1 MFKYLFTPLV
11 LISTNLLSFDMGA
24 LLFHGNCITCH
35 FEHKAVSAPSI
46 TEIQRRYKAVFP
58 KKEDFVDYMT
68 TWVVKPNAK
77 TSIMLD
83 AVKKYELMPELGYDE
98 DTLRQISEYIFDN
111 DFLKKHEGH
120 IDPHQ

>member
-1 MFKYLFTPLV
+1 MLRFFFASIAVSVELF
-11 LISTNLLSFDMGA
+11 SFDMGA

-46 TEIQRRYKAVFP
+46 TEVQRRYKAVFP
-58 KKEDFVDYMT
+58 KKKDFVDYMSK
-68 TWVVKPNAK
+68 WILKPSAK

-98 DTLRQISEYIFDN
+98 DTLRQISEYIYDT
-111 DFLKKHEGH
+111 DFLKKHKGH
-120 IDPHQ
+120 IDTHQK